1 MATFSD
7 DKLADLREQLHEFMM
22 GFGGVQAG
30 GMAPLVRADWALAA
44 RVEQL
49 RRHPLVSAFDDE
61 LLAAVAARTIAPNV
75 EARYLAKRLSEV
87 EAEIESEPAAR
98 TAATVAAAPVRD
110 PSGLPPLMVPQMEAT
125 IALIAR
131 DELGVETLEVR
142 GRDHLDF
149 HSCSVW
155 SLRAALVEAYEEGW
169 HAAP

>member
-7 DKLADLREQLHEFMM
+7 DKLADLRERLHDFMM

-30 GMAPLVRADWALAA
+30 GMAPLVRPDWALAA
-44 RVEQL
+44 RIEQL

-61 LLAAVAARTIAPNV
+61 LLAAVAARAIDPDV

-98 TAATVAAAPVRD
+98 AAPVVVD
-110 PSGLPPLMVPQMEAT
+110 ADGAAAGLPPLMVPQMEAT

-131 DELGVETLEVR
+131 DQLGVGTLMVR

-155 SLRAALVEAYEEGW
+155 SLHAALVEAYEEGW
-169 HAAP
+169 HAAA